1 MIKTYDID
9 GVIYTLTADKRREDV
24 YLVSRK
30 RPTDKRAKRFG
41 HVRREQAFAGSR
53 NVNGSWSGTFT
64 TALSQGALWMR
75 SDKVSLK
82 RRIEKMHDA
91 TTSFYNDLV
100 VL

>member
-1 MIKTYDID
+1 MIKTHDID

-41 HVRREQAFAGSR
+41 HVRVVQHGNKSF
-53 NVNGSWSGTFT
+53 WHGTFT
-64 TALSQGALWMR
+64 TALSKGALWMTSFKHR
-75 SDKVSLK
+75 SLES
-82 RRIEKMHDA
+82 RIEQMHNT

>member
-41 HVRREQAFAGSR
+41 HGRK
-53 NVNGSWSGTFT
+53 VNGSWSGTFT

>member
-41 HVRREQAFAGSR
+41 HVR

-82 RRIEKMHDA
+82 RRSEKMHDA